1 MTFKEKVVVR
11 ILLLIAKLIADE
23 SWKKDIETLSTH
35 VVYSSEGR
43 L

>member
-11 ILLLIAKLIADE
+11 ILLLVAKLIADE
-23 SWKKDIETLSTH
+23 GWKKDIEALSTH

-43 L
+43 